1 MAAADLGIN
10 DRLFQKHGK
19 WKSENAKN
27 VYVHENLRDLFSI
40 SKNLGL

>member
-19 WKSENAKN
+19 WKSENVKN
-27 VYVHENLRDLFSI
+27 VYVQENLRDLLSI